1 MVRGLFEPAP
11 SHQPLATNPKTCIMN
26 NWLGLIICFA
36 YIFGIIGGAEALRR
50 SRGYSSGFTR
60 KVIHIGVGMMSWVLH
75 YLFDTPWFFVVAC
88 AAFMIINFLDWRYG
102 FFAAMASSDRSNLG
116 TVYFPFAAAIV
127 AVVFWEQPPLM
138 VAALMPLTWGDGMAP
153 VVGKAYGRRL
163 YMVHTSTRSV
173 EGSMGFFV
181 GCLLFTWLAL
191 WVVAGTPVVSP
202 NAALVPALVITI
214 TTTLVEAVSIWGLDN
229 LTITAVAILILQF
242 WPF

>member
-138 VAALMPLTWGDGMAP
+138 FTALMPLPWGDGMAP
-153 VVGKAYGRRL
+153 VVGKEYGRRL
-163 YMVHTSTRSV
+163 YIVHTSTRSV